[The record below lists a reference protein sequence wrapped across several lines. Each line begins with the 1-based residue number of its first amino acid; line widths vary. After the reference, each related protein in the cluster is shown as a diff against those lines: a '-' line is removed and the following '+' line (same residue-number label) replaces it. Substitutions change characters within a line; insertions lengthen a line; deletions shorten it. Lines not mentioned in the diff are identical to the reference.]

1 MEIVWNGEV
10 TMIFYTLL
18 FIACLIAA
26 FIALYLFK
34 ALEGVGRS
42 VYRAFLPSSKTNV
55 AGPRQR
61 VRYRSTK
68 NRAKTP
74 WGWKGNDKKV
84 RQYASKPASA
94 SGASGL
100 DAFIN
105 NHGKQSEAVGWPY
118 REEKTDLTGKSYK
131 VSRKAV
137 SAKTNRGSKGKPWG
151 W

>member
-1 MEIVWNGEV
+1 
-10 TMIFYTLL
+10 MIFYTSLL
-18 FIACLIAA
+18 IACLIAA
-26 FIALYLFK
+26 FITLYIFK

-42 VYRAFLPSSKTNV
+42 IYKAILPSANTNV
-55 AGPRQR
+55 AGHREK
-61 VRYRSTK
+61 VSYRSTK
-68 NRAKTP
+68 NRAQTP
-74 WGWKGNDKKV
+74 WGWKGNAKKV
-84 RQYASKPASA
+84 RQDGSKPASA
-94 SGASGL
+94 IGASGL

-137 SAKTNRGSKGKPWG
+137 SANTNRGSKRKPWG